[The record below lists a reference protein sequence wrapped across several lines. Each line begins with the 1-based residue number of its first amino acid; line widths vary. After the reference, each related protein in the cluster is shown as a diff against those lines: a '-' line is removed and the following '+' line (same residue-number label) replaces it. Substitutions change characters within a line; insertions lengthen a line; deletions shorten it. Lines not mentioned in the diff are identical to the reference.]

1 MLNFFCTTFCI
12 FCPQS
17 CTVFFFF
24 PGRSFP
30 RFWKLY
36 FGWEPPVG
44 VCQRY
49 WKTQESKCG
58 FPALMVVFF
67 FFFCQAMEMCCSCEL
82 AVMWCWLH
90 YNVAVSQ
97 PPETRGST
105 RRAPSISNNSMVMA
119 ETHKRMIQE
128 ISSPLLLFS
137 PEIEVETLRR
147 SQSEDTGTSEQLY
160 GT

>member
-1 MLNFFCTTFCI
+1 MLNFFLYYFLYFLSPELYCLI
-12 FCPQS
+12 FFS
-17 CTVFFFF
+17 WTVFPSLLKAVLWMGTSSWGLSEILEDSREQMWFSCFD
-24 PGRSFP
+24 G
-30 RFWKLY
+30 
-36 FGWEPPVG
+36 
-44 VCQRY
+44 C
-49 WKTQESKCG
+49 
-58 FPALMVVFF
+58 FF

-97 PPETRGST
+97 PPETRGLT

-119 ETHKRMIQE
+119 KTHKRMIQE

-137 PEIEVETLRR
+137 LEIEVETLRR